1 MSTSAQHR
9 VERRTARRV
18 TSSAVNAL
26 LVVATL
32 AGLAYLAPSLLGYQR
47 YVITGGSMT
56 GTIDKGSI
64 VLEKAVPVADL
75 AVGDVITYQP
85 PADSGVPNLVTHRI
99 IEIGTAEGGGRLLRT
114 QGDANPQP
122 DPWRFSL
129 TAPTQPVVRHHV
141 PHVGW
146 VLVALADRD
155 VRVLVLGGPAGLVAL
170 ASAVEL
176 LRALREGRRG
186 RDRRAR
192 AEQVLA
198 PSSVA
203 PATP

>member
-1 MSTSAQHR
+1 
-9 VERRTARRV
+9 
-18 TSSAVNAL
+18 
-26 LVVATL
+26 
-32 AGLAYLAPSLLGYQR
+32 
-47 YVITGGSMT
+47 
-56 GTIDKGSI
+56 
-64 VLEKAVPVADL
+64 
-75 AVGDVITYQP
+75 
-85 PADSGVPNLVTHRI
+85 
-99 IEIGTAEGGGRLLRT
+99 
-114 QGDANPQP
+114 
-122 DPWRFSL
+122 
-129 TAPTQPVVRHHV
+129 V

-155 VRVLVLGGPAGLVAL
+155 VRVLVLGVPAGLVAL

>member
-9 VERRTARRV
+9 VERRTARRAA
-18 TSSAVNAL
+18 SWAVNAL

-64 VLEKAVPVADL
+64 VFEKAVPVEDL

-155 VRVLVLGGPAGLVAL
+155 VRVLVLGVPAGLVAL

-176 LRALREGRRG
+176 IRALREGRRG
-186 RDRRAR
+186 RDRRAQTQ
-192 AEQVLA
+192 QV
-198 PSSVA
+198 PTPTSVA